1 MTRLPLITPEDMDK
15 LLHHLGFEK
24 KRQVGSHAFYRH
36 PDGRTTVIPF
46 HTGEDL
52 GRGLIRKILRDIQI
66 EMEEYL
72 ELRQRLL

>member
-1 MTRLPLITPEDMDK
+1 MLFIVILME
-15 LLHHLGFEK
+15 
-24 KRQVGSHAFYRH
+24 
-36 PDGRTTVIPF
+36 RTTVIPF

-66 EMEEYL
+66 ELEESL